1 MYRIELRR
9 KAQQDLDK
17 LLKKDFEAV
26 IETIKELANTPR
38 PKGVEKLK
46 VSGLWRVRQGD
57 YRIVYNIDDK
67 QSLVIIVRIGNRK
80 EIYRSL

>member
-1 MYRIELRR
+1 MYRIDLRR

-17 LLKKDFEAV
+17 LPKKAFEAV

-38 PKGVEKLK
+38 PKGIEKLK
-46 VSGLWRVRQGD
+46 GSGLWRVRQGD

-67 QSLVIIVRIGNRK
+67 QSLVIIVRIGNRRD
-80 EIYRSL
+80 IYRSI

>member
-1 MYRIELRR
+1 MYRIDLRR

-17 LLKKDFEAV
+17 LPKKDFEAV

-38 PKGVEKLK
+38 PKGIEKLK
-46 VSGLWRVRQGD
+46 GSGLWRVRQGD

-67 QSLVIIVRIGNRK
+67 QSQVIIVRIGNRRD
-80 EIYRSL
+80 IYRSI

>member
-1 MYRIELRR
+1 MYRIDLRR

-17 LLKKDFEAV
+17 LPKKDFEAV

-38 PKGVEKLK
+38 PKGIEKLK
-46 VSGLWRVRQGD
+46 GSGLWRVRQGD

-67 QSLVIIVRIGNRK
+67 QSLVIIVRIGNRRD
-80 EIYRSL
+80 IYRSI

>member
-1 MYRIELRR
+1 MYRIDLRR

-17 LLKKDFEAV
+17 LPKKDFEAV

-38 PKGVEKLK
+38 PKGIEKLK
-46 VSGLWRVRQGD
+46 GLGLWRVRQGD

-67 QSLVIIVRIGNRK
+67 QSLVIIVRIGNRRD
-80 EIYRSL
+80 IYRSI

>member
-17 LLKKDFEAV
+17 LPKKDFEAV

-38 PKGVEKLK
+38 PKGIEKLK
-46 VSGLWRVRQGD
+46 VSGLWRVRRGD

-67 QSLVIIVRIGNRK
+67 QSLVIIVRIGNRRD
-80 EIYRSL
+80 IYRSL

>member
-17 LLKKDFEAV
+17 LPKKDFEAV

-38 PKGVEKLK
+38 PKGIEKLK
-46 VSGLWRVRQGD
+46 GSGLWRVRRGD

-67 QSLVIIVRIGNRK
+67 QSLVIIVRIGNRRD
-80 EIYRSL
+80 IYRSL

>member
-1 MYRIELRR
+1 MYRIDLRR

-17 LLKKDFEAV
+17 LPKKDFEAV

-38 PKGVEKLK
+38 PKGIEKLK
-46 VSGLWRVRQGD
+46 GSGLWRVRQGD

-67 QSLVIIVRIGNRK
+67 QSLVIIVRIGNRRD
-80 EIYRSL
+80 IYRSL

>member
-17 LLKKDFEAV
+17 LPKKDFEAV
-26 IETIKELANTPR
+26 IKTIKELTNTPR
-38 PKGVEKLK
+38 PKGIEKLK